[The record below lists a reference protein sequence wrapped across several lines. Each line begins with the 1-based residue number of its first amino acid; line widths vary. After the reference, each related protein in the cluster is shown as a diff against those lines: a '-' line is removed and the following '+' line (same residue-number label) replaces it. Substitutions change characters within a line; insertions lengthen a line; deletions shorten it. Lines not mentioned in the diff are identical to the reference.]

1 MDQNSRVTNSGSADQ
16 SDSDPHGQVRNALSI
31 PNYRRLWINNLVYM
45 FVSNAQRFAVGWLV
59 LDGLGGNE
67 TSQGMAVFMLGI
79 PVAFIVMQAGV
90 LADRVNGRTLLLRSQ
105 VGLLAVVVATL
116 VLLGMDRL
124 TYGWVLVLSVF
135 SGVAHAFGQP
145 VRQALIPLLVPDRL
159 LMNAVALNALAMTFS
174 MILSAPL
181 VKVTGNLFDFEGVYA
196 LQVIMLVAALGVLRK
211 LETPEVQERKKRRLI
226 EEAGS
231 ALRHVAGDIRLRVL
245 FLLLA
250 MAAVSVNAA
259 VMVTMQAKVKEELLR
274 DSGDMAYL
282 LGVMAIGISIT
293 SVIVMRKGDM
303 RRKGGKFQRAM
314 MCGSAL
320 VMCMGQASSFLVL
333 VPLFFLMGLAGG
345 FFITM
350 NQGLIQSTT
359 PKEIMGRVMG
369 LYLLVQFGLMP
380 LGALGLGW
388 AASTIGAG
396 NVVSICGAVSLL
408 VVTWTHIG
416 FPAVRN
422 LD

>member
-1 MDQNSRVTNSGSADQ
+1 MTDSGSVSQ
-16 SDSDPHGQVRNALSI
+16 PDSNARGEAQNALAV
-31 PNYRRLWINNLVYM
+31 PDYRRLWINNLVYM

-79 PVAFIVMQAGV
+79 PAAFIVMQAGV
-90 LADRVNGRTLLLRSQ
+90 LADRVDGRALLLYSQ
-105 VGLLAVVVATL
+105 LGLLAVVVATL

-124 TYGWVLVLSVF
+124 NYGWVLVLSVF
-135 SGVAHAFGQP
+135 SGIAQAFGGP
-145 VRQALIPLLVPDRL
+145 VRQALIPLLVPERL
-159 LMNAVALNALAMTFS
+159 IMNAVALNALAMTSS
-174 MILSAPL
+174 MVLSAPL
-181 VKVTGNLFDFEGVYA
+181 VKITGDLFDFEGVYA
-196 LQVIMLVAALGVLRK
+196 LQVVMLVAGLGVLRK
-211 LETPEVQERKKRRLI
+211 LETPQVQEREKRRLLQ
-226 EEAGS
+226 EAIS
-231 ALRHVAGDIRLRVL
+231 ALRHVVGDIRLRVL

-259 VMVTMQAKVKEELLR
+259 IMVTMQAKVKEELLR
-274 DSGDMAYL
+274 DSGDTAYL
-282 LGVMAIGISIT
+282 FAVMAVGISIT

-303 RRKGGKFQRAM
+303 KRKGGKFQRAM
-314 MCGSAL
+314 MCGSLL
-320 VMCMGQASSFLVL
+320 VMCMGQASSFLL
-333 VPLFFLMGLAGG
+333 LIPLFFLMGLAGG

-359 PKEIMGRVMG
+359 PKDIMGRVMG
-369 LYLLVQFGLMP
+369 LYLLVQVGLMP

-388 AASTIGAG
+388 AASSIGAG

-408 VVTWTHIG
+408 VVTWTHLG

>member
-1 MDQNSRVTNSGSADQ
+1 MTDSGSVSQ
-16 SDSDPHGQVRNALSI
+16 PDSNPRGEAQNALAV
-31 PNYRRLWINNLVYM
+31 PDYRRLWINNLVYM

-79 PVAFIVMQAGV
+79 PAAFIVMQAGV
-90 LADRVNGRTLLLRSQ
+90 LADRVDGRALLLYSQ
-105 VGLLAVVVATL
+105 LGLLAVVVATL

-124 TYGWVLVLSVF
+124 NYGWVLVLSVF
-135 SGVAHAFGQP
+135 SGIAQAFGGP
-145 VRQALIPLLVPDRL
+145 VRQALIPLLVPERL
-159 LMNAVALNALAMTFS
+159 LMNAVALNALAMTSS
-174 MILSAPL
+174 MVLSAPL
-181 VKVTGNLFDFEGVYA
+181 VKITGDLFDFEGVYA
-196 LQVIMLVAALGVLRK
+196 LQVVMLVAGLGVLRK
-211 LETPEVQERKKRRLI
+211 LETPQVQEREKRRLLQ
-226 EEAGS
+226 EARS
-231 ALRHVAGDIRLRVL
+231 ALRHVVGDIRLRVL

-259 VMVTMQAKVKEELLR
+259 IMVTMQAKVKEELLR
-274 DSGDMAYL
+274 DSGDTAYL
-282 LGVMAIGISIT
+282 LAVMAVGISIT

-303 RRKGGKFQRAM
+303 KRKGGKFQRAM
-314 MCGSAL
+314 MCGSLL
-320 VMCMGQASSFLVL
+320 VMCMGQASSFLL
-333 VPLFFLMGLAGG
+333 LIPLFFLMGLAGG

-359 PKEIMGRVMG
+359 PKDIMGRVMG
-369 LYLLVQFGLMP
+369 LYLLVQVGLMP

-388 AASTIGAG
+388 AASQIGAG

-408 VVTWTHIG
+408 VVTWTHLG